1 VRVKNAIALVGAF
14 TMLVVLP
21 LAINLMAFAI
31 VVHNERYGSDFSTFY
46 DSGRAVLHGASPYPA
61 LASLPHVAGPLFAP
75 FVYPPVAA
83 FSMIPLSVL
92 PFPVAVVLFCL
103 INLAA
108 AWLALRLL
116 GVSDWRC
123 YSIVYASSMMYAAV
137 GIGTISPLLFL
148 GVAAAWRFRH
158 RAVIAGLLVAYVI
171 TAKLFLWPLWIWLV
185 CTRRFKA
192 AAVAAIAAGSAVLAS
207 WSLIGFAGMRE
218 YPRLLGRLTELEGPH
233 SYSLYSLGR
242 SLGLASAPAQS
253 VVYVATIVAVA
264 AAFRFV
270 RGDRQWLVAA
280 LGLSLLATPI
290 LWPHYLVLLWVPVAL
305 THRRFSL
312 LWLAPL
318 ALWLDAA
325 GWSWG
330 NPLRIIGLLAFVAA
344 IVAVGLGTRLH
355 LQQGRAELSAR
366 PAPSLP

>member
-1 VRVKNAIALVGAF
+1 MRVKNAIALLGGF
-14 TMLVVLP
+14 TMLVVIP
-21 LAINLMAFAI
+21 VAINVMALAI
-31 VVHNERYGSDFSTFY
+31 VVHNGRYGSDFSTFY
-46 DSGRAVLHGASPYPA
+46 DSGRAVLHGKSPYPA
-61 LASLPHVAGPLFAP
+61 LASLPHVAGKLFAP

-92 PFPVAVVLFCL
+92 PFHVAVVVFLAL
-103 INLAA
+103 NLAA

-137 GIGTISPLLFL
+137 GIGTISPLLLL
-148 GVAAAWRFRH
+148 GVAAAWRFRD
-158 RAVIAGLLVAYVI
+158 RAVAAGLLVAYVI
-171 TAKLFLWPLWIWLV
+171 TAKLFLWPLWLWLV

-192 AAVAAIAAGSAVLAS
+192 AGVAAAAGGGAVLAS
-207 WSLIGFAGMRE
+207 WSLIGFAGLRD
-218 YPRLLGRLTELEGPH
+218 YPHLLARMTELEGPH

-242 SLGLASAPAQS
+242 AFGLASSPAQ
-253 VVYVATIVAVA
+253 TIVYIATVVA
-264 AAFRFV
+264 IATAMRFV

-280 LGLSLLATPI
+280 LGISLLATPI

-305 THRRFSL
+305 MHRRFSPF
-312 LWLAPL
+312 WLAPL

-330 NPLRIIGLLAFVAA
+330 NPLRIVGVLAFVAA
-344 IVAVGLGTRLH
+344 MVAAGVGTRLH
-355 LQQGRAELSAR
+355 LQQGRSELS
-366 PAPSLP
+366 PSLP